1 MAFKR
6 SPPTIKTII
15 ANHACRKMSERKL
28 YEQLIADKLQQL
40 PVPDADAG
48 WQQMKRLLD
57 EDETPRG
64 GGRIPGPRGKWWWVG
79 FAALL
84 VSTGAVFYYHKGDAA
99 IVSKEQLAVN
109 GTTNN
114 KSIVGKDNTQT
125 DKTSI
130 VTGLNNTPN
139 NKQNINNNNTNSVST
154 NITTTS
160 NGAIKNNNVADN
172 IASTVT
178 DKKTIVKPF
187 NKNSTTNT
195 AALSTN
201 SGNTSVAPVNNMVA
215 NKTVKNNNRT
225 VNGTTVKNVMPKQAG
240 SPIAANNKTGLAP
253 KQHNIANNKVAIN
266 VQAGLS
272 NQPANNENVIL
283 LDEVVVEKQQQ
294 RMRLLQTLTIKN
306 KPVTPINGLVLHM
319 VPAEKDAALNAVDE
333 VAVAETIKKLK
344 QAEKELKK
352 EERKERRAFNMEK
365 VFKPFS
371 LKADGE
377 PWWAV
382 GLALNAGITT
392 GSQERINYNNSA
404 KTSTVSD
411 YLPSPFVQ
419 YHVNDNVFI
428 QTEINLSMPQY
439 TPRLLLFQN
448 EMSNVSGNTL
458 SKSVY
463 VQKLYYFSWPVS
475 LHYSPLKN
483 LYFNGGLQFS
493 SFQSGIALIQQSNQ
507 NNQVIKSDVL
517 RFRDDSI
524 AARLT
529 PTEWRWQTGADYYMN
544 RFTFGLR
551 YNKSFK
557 DLINL
562 HLNNSLPPTISRN
575 NAMLFYMRYNLFDG
589 RGSRNSSSNSSLVHW

>member
-1 MAFKR
+1 MALKR

-40 PVPDADAG
+40 PVPDAEAG

-64 GGRIPGPRGKWWWVG
+64 GGKIPGPRGKWWWVG

-84 VSTGAVFYYHKGDAA
+84 VSTGAVFYYQKGDEA
-99 IVSKEQLAVN
+99 VSKEQLAVN
-109 GTTNN
+109 TSNN
-114 KSIVGKDNTQT
+114 NNSNAGKGNTQT
-125 DKTSI
+125 AKVAVTTATKNINSNQQNAGIDNTSALKNNSSNTSI
-130 VTGLNNTPN
+130 AAVKNEDADNGDATAPSVANKATVKPAVTNNVKDAGIYSAGNKKLVTPVVKTNTHIAVNKTQTNNTKTKN
-139 NKQNINNNNTNSVST
+139 SYLKNTVPAATVKSNSPAVSK
-154 NITTTS
+154 S
-160 NGAIKNNNVADN
+160 NLGSNA
-172 IASTVT
+172 
-178 DKKTIVKPF
+178 
-187 NKNSTTNT
+187 KNST
-195 AALSTN
+195 
-201 SGNTSVAPVNNMVA
+201 G
-215 NKTVKNNNRT
+215 
-225 VNGTTVKNVMPKQAG
+225 
-240 SPIAANNKTGLAP
+240 
-253 KQHNIANNKVAIN
+253 IN
-266 VQAGLS
+266 VQTGIN
-272 NQPANNENVIL
+272 NQPAVDNDGDV
-283 LDEVVVEKQQQ
+283 LDEVLAQKQQQ
-294 RMRLLQTLTIKN
+294 RIKLLETLTVKTLPAAPATGMELN
-306 KPVTPINGLVLHM
+306 T
-319 VPAEKDAALNAVDE
+319 VPTEKETRLNAVDE
-333 VAVAETIKKLK
+333 AAVAATMKKLK
-344 QAEKELKK
+344 QAAKDLKK
-352 EERKERRAFNMEK
+352 EERKERRAFNMEQ

-382 GLALNAGITT
+382 GLALNAGLTT
-392 GSQERINYNNSA
+392 GSQQRVNYNSSA
-404 KTSTVSD
+404 KSSTISD

-419 YHVNDNVFI
+419 YHVNDNVFL

-439 TPRLLLFQN
+439 TTRLLLFQN
-448 EMSNVSGNTL
+448 EMSNVSGNIV

-475 LHYSPLKN
+475 LHYSPVKN

-507 NNQVIKSDVL
+507 NNQVVKSDVL

-529 PTEWRWQTGADYYMN
+529 PNEWRWQTGADYYVN

-557 DLINL
+557 DLVNFQ
-562 HLNNSLPPTISRN
+562 LNSSLAPTVARN
-575 NAMLFYMRYNLFDG
+575 NAFLFYMRYNLFDG
-589 RGSRNSSSNSSLVHW
+589 RGGRSTSANSSLVRW

>member
-1 MAFKR
+1 
-6 SPPTIKTII
+6 
-15 ANHACRKMSERKL
+15 MSERKL
-28 YEQLIADKLQQL
+28 YEQLIAEKLQQL

-64 GGRIPGPRGKWWWVG
+64 GGKIPGPRGKWWWAG

-84 VSTGAVFYYHKGDAA
+84 VSTGAVFYYHQGDDE
-99 IVSKEQLAVN
+99 VSKEQLAVN
-109 GTTNN
+109 ASNN
-114 KSIVGKDNTQT
+114 NNSIAGKGNTQT
-125 DKTSI
+125 AKVSAT
-130 VTGLNNTPN
+130 TPSN
-139 NKQNINNNNTNSVST
+139 YNNNNQQNAGINNTSTLKSNSS
-154 NITTTS
+154 NTS
-160 NGAIKNNNVADN
+160 IAPKNNEAANNGAA
-172 IASTVT
+172 
-178 DKKTIVKPF
+178 
-187 NKNSTTNT
+187 T
-195 AALSTN
+195 ATA
-201 SGNTSVAPVNNMVA
+201 VA
-215 NKTVKNNNRT
+215 NKATVTPAVTNNRT
-225 VNGTTVKNVMPKQAG
+225 NAG
-240 SPIAANNKTGLAP
+240 VYSAAN
-253 KQHNIANNKVAIN
+253 
-266 VQAGLS
+266 
-272 NQPANNENVIL
+272 
-283 LDEVVVEKQQQ
+283 
-294 RMRLLQTLTIKN
+294 N
-306 KPVTPINGLVLHM
+306 KPVTPTVKTNTHITVNKTKTNNSKTKNSYLKSTLSVAAVKSNNPSASKSNLGSSAKHSGTNVQTGISNLPPVDNDVDVLDEVLIQKQHQRIKLLQALTVNTLPAAPVSGM
-319 VPAEKDAALNAVDE
+319 ELNTIPAEKEAALHAVDE
-333 VAVAETIKKLK
+333 AAVAATMKKLK
-344 QAEKELKK
+344 QAEKDLKK
-352 EERKERRAFNMEK
+352 EERKERRAFNMEQ

-392 GSQERINYNNSA
+392 GSQQRVNYNSSA
-404 KTSTVSD
+404 KSSTVSD
-411 YLPSPFVQ
+411 YLPSPYVQ
-419 YHVNDNVFI
+419 YHVNDNVFL

-475 LHYSPLKN
+475 LHYSPVKN

-507 NNQVIKSDVL
+507 NNQVVKSDVL

-529 PTEWRWQTGADYYMN
+529 PNEWRWQTGADYYMN

-557 DLINL
+557 DLVNL
-562 HLNNSLPPTISRN
+562 QLNSSLPPTVARN
-575 NAMLFYMRYNLFDG
+575 NAFLFYMRYNLFDG
-589 RGSRNSSSNSSLVHW
+589 RGSRNASANSSLVRW